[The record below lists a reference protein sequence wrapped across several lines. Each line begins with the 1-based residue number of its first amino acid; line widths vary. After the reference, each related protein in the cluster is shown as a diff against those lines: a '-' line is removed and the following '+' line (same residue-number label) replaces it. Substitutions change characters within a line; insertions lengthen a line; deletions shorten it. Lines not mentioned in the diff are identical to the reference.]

1 MELFFSP
8 TSPYVRK
15 VLILAN
21 EIGIADQIEFIDR
34 HPHPVDRDPS
44 IVAKNPTGKVPTLLL
59 DDGTALYDSRV
70 ICRYLASLSTGP
82 TMYPTAASDLWQ
94 VLTLEA
100 LADGLLDAAL
110 IIYYE
115 TFERPKDQI
124 WEDWLAGQ
132 WEKIDSTVDEYE
144 RVLDNYTG
152 QVNAATIAIACT
164 LGYLDF
170 RFEDHLWRPGHA
182 GIQAWYEEFAKR
194 PSMQAT
200 VPYLR

>member
-1 MELFFSP
+1 MKLFFSP

-15 VLILAN
+15 VLVLAH
-21 EIGIADQIEFIDR
+21 EIGLADQIEFIDR
-34 HPHPVDRDPS
+34 HPHPVDRDPA

-59 DDGTALYDSRV
+59 DDGTSLYDSRV
-70 ICRYLASLSTGP
+70 ICQYLASLGSGP
-82 TMYPTAASDLWQ
+82 TMYPDATPDSWQ

-115 TFERPKDQI
+115 TFERPKEQI
-124 WEDWLAGQ
+124 WDGWLSGQ

-144 RVLDNYTG
+144 RLLESFTG
-152 QVNAATIAIACT
+152 QVNAATIAIAVT

-170 RFEDHLWRPGHA
+170 RFEDHPWRPGHA
-182 GIQAWYEEFAKR
+182 RTQAWYEEFAQR